1 MSEGDRC
8 YEENK
13 TRYKGESSRRSYF
26 ALSVQAGSANKGLF
40 EETSRKT
47 AKHLL

>member
-13 TRYKGESSRRSYF
+13 TRYKVESSRRSYF
-26 ALSVQAGSANKGLF
+26 ALSVQARSTNKGLF
-40 EETSRKT
+40 EEISRKR
-47 AKHLL
+47 AKHLV